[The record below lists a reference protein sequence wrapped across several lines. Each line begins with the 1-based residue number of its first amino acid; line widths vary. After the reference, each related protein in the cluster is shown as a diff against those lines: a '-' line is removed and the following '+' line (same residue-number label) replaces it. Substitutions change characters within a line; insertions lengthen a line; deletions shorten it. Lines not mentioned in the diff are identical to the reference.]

1 MNRKLFTSE
10 SVTEGHPDK
19 ISDKIS
25 DAILDE
31 MLRQDPM
38 SRVACE
44 TFCTTGLVCVMG
56 EVTTMAQVDIQ
67 SIVRETVRSIGYDRA
82 KYGFDCDS
90 CAVIT
95 SLHAQSPDIAMGV
108 DRSLEAKNGI
118 DTDGLDTGA
127 GDQGLMFG
135 YACNETPEL
144 MPLPISLAHR
154 LAKRLTEVRK
164 DGTLSYLRPDGKTQ
178 VTVEYEDDKP
188 VRVDTV
194 VISSQHSENVTLEQI
209 RADLIR
215 EVIEPV
221 VPAEMMDANT
231 KIYVNP
237 TGRFVVG
244 GPAGDTGLTGRKI
257 IVDTYGGYARH
268 GGGAFSGKDPTKVDR
283 SASYAARYIAKNVVK
298 AGLADRCEV
307 QVAYAIGVAKPV
319 SVMVDTFGT
328 NKVPVEKIEQ
338 AILET
343 VDLRPAA
350 IIRRFDLR
358 RPIYCQVAAYGHMG
372 REDLMVPWEDCDLAP
387 VLAEK
392 VR

>member
-1 MNRKLFTSE
+1 
-10 SVTEGHPDK
+10 
-19 ISDKIS
+19 
-25 DAILDE
+25 
-31 MLRQDPM
+31 
-38 SRVACE
+38 
-44 TFCTTGLVCVMG
+44 
-56 EVTTMAQVDIQ
+56 
-67 SIVRETVRSIGYDRA
+67 
-82 KYGFDCDS
+82 
-90 CAVIT
+90 
-95 SLHAQSPDIAMGV
+95 
-108 DRSLEAKNGI
+108 
-118 DTDGLDTGA
+118 
-127 GDQGLMFG
+127 
-135 YACNETPEL
+135 
-144 MPLPISLAHR
+144 
-154 LAKRLTEVRK
+154 
-164 DGTLSYLRPDGKTQ
+164 
-178 VTVEYEDDKP
+178 
-188 VRVDTV
+188 
-194 VISSQHSENVTLEQI
+194 
-209 RADLIR
+209 
-215 EVIEPV
+215 
-221 VPAEMMDANT
+221 MMDANT